1 MAKLFVAFAVLAV
14 AVSTGKFLF
23 FSLLKMHKNLNLK
36 FKINIKKFSNIIGRT
51 KNKII
56 SVI

>member
-23 FSLLKMHKNLNLK
+23 FFASKNSYK
-36 FKINIKKFSNIIGRT
+36 SQ
-51 KNKII
+51 
-56 SVI
+56 S